1 MGSHFGSRLSSFFC
15 NQHLAMKYLLV
26 VSLLQK
32 ASASTTGAPS
42 PSIPA
47 ASGTAVTMRGNFV
60 VGCGTCN
67 NAQACSGSAPCV
79 TNAMNTL
86 KTQANLPST
95 PTGTA
100 STPGCSGG
108 RRLSENELQ
117 EIFSRMVV
125 SATPRKL
132 AAGDLQLD
140 YSFTATTGQQAALS
154 AVLSGIGTDP
164 ATKASFL
171 TALKTA
177 LTGVSGFSTTSLSI
191 ESFSAPT
198 STPST
203 TASQVSAA
211 VGSQATLPAVAL
223 LLACFT

>member
-1 MGSHFGSRLSSFFC
+1 MG
-15 NQHLAMKYLLV
+15 
-26 VSLLQK
+26 
-32 ASASTTGAPS
+32 
-42 PSIPA
+42 
-47 ASGTAVTMRGNFV
+47 
-60 VGCGTCN
+60 
-67 NAQACSGSAPCV
+67 
-79 TNAMNTL
+79 
-86 KTQANLPST
+86 
-95 PTGTA
+95 
-100 STPGCSGG
+100 GG

-132 AAGDLQLD
+132 AVGDLQLD

-154 AVLSGIGTDP
+154 AVLTGIGTDP
-164 ATKASFL
+164 TTKASFL

-203 TASQVSAA
+203 TASQVS
-211 VGSQATLPAVAL
+211 
-223 LLACFT
+223 